1 MIRKY
6 VGNED
11 LVSIQHGLSPMTTAD
26 ISQLLL
32 MEVALDVDNTPLD
45 DDNDNNGTATVTRS
59 SRAAERFLADFPLA
73 RIVVVIDTHCPESG
87 FFLWTEDSKGNFE
100 TTPLLPV
107 STMNALSP
115 SFPRLTPHQILK
127 DCIPSGIFKF
137 LSNATDTP
145 KHSHRAII
153 LNLSCGASIIKDESR
168 HSLLEGWVLDLNGC
182 C

>member
-1 MIRKY
+1 MLHDNMIRKY

-87 FFLWTEDSKGNFE
+87 FLLSGLGYNPTRDGLILQQD
-100 TTPLLPV
+100 TLLLP
-107 STMNALSP
+107 
-115 SFPRLTPHQILK
+115 
-127 DCIPSGIFKF
+127 
-137 LSNATDTP
+137 
-145 KHSHRAII
+145 
-153 LNLSCGASIIKDESR
+153 
-168 HSLLEGWVLDLNGC
+168 
-182 C
+182 